1 MAIEAPYSK
10 YCKTNFKIAIAVC
23 VGGAIIFAY
32 DGYLSKYEWSLRHI
46 FYEEHIKDGKA
57 DSTLVFN
64 QKAPFVLGPLAV
76 VLIAW
81 FLLRRREKLIA
92 DELGLS
98 IYDCRLKIE
107 NRKLK
112 IANRNSENI
121 PYDSIQKIDKT
132 YFNSKGYFVI
142 TYKNNDG
149 VESNRKLSAKQYD
162 NLKAILE
169 HLVSILRSSPDSS
182 GATAKDEGKI
192 S

>member
-23 VGGAIIFAY
+23 IGGAIIFAY

-76 VLIAW
+76 ILIAW

-112 IANRNSENI
+112 IVNRNSENI

-142 TYKNNDG
+142 TYKDNDG

-169 HLVSILRSSPDSS
+169 HLV
-182 GATAKDEGKI
+182 GKI

>member
-10 YCKTNFKIAIAVC
+10 YCKTNFKIAIVVC
-23 VGGAIIFAY
+23 IGGAIIFAY

-76 VLIAW
+76 ILIAW

-98 IYDCRLKIE
+98 IYDC
-107 NRKLK
+107 KLK
-112 IANRNSENI
+112 IENI

-142 TYKNNDG
+142 TYKDNDG
-149 VESNRKLSAKQYD
+149 VESNRKLSTRQYD
-162 NLKAILE
+162 NLEAILE
-169 HLVSILRSSPDSS
+169 HLV
-182 GATAKDEGKI
+182 AKI

>member
-23 VGGAIIFAY
+23 IGGAIVFAY
-32 DGYLSKYEWSLRHI
+32 DGYLSKYEWSQRRS
-46 FYEEHIKDGKA
+46 FYEKHIKNSKA

-76 VLIAW
+76 ILIAW
-81 FLLRRREKLIA
+81 FLVRRREKLIA

-98 IYDCRLKIE
+98 ISDCRLKIE

-112 IANRNSENI
+112 IVNCSSERI
-121 PYDSIQKIDKT
+121 AYDSIQKIDKT
-132 YFNSKGYFVI
+132 YFNAKGYFVI
-142 TYKNNDG
+142 TYKDHDG
-149 VESNRKLSAKQYD
+149 VESNRKLNARQYD

-169 HLVSILRSSPDSS
+169 HLV
-182 GATAKDEGKI
+182 AKI

>member
-10 YCKTNFKIAIAVC
+10 YCKTNFKIAIVVC
-23 VGGAIIFAY
+23 IGGAIIFAY
-32 DGYLSKYEWSLRHI
+32 DGYLSKYEWSLRHS
-46 FYEEHIKDGKA
+46 FYEEHIKNSKA

-76 VLIAW
+76 ILIAW
-81 FLLRRREKLIA
+81 FLVRRREKLIV

-107 NRKLK
+107 NLHRTPYGGKST
-112 IANRNSENI
+112 IVNRNSEKI

-132 YFNSKGYFVI
+132 YFDSKGYFVI

-149 VESNRKLSAKQYD
+149 VESNRKLNARQYD
-162 NLKAILE
+162 NLEAILE
-169 HLVSILRSSPDSS
+169 HLV
-182 GATAKDEGKI
+182 AKI
-192 S
+192 T

>member
-23 VGGAIIFAY
+23 IGGAIVFAY
-32 DGYLSKYEWSLRHI
+32 DGYLSKYEWSQRRS
-46 FYEEHIKDGKA
+46 FYEKHIKDSKA

-76 VLIAW
+76 ILIAW
-81 FLLRRREKLIA
+81 FLVRRREKLIA

-98 IYDCRLKIE
+98 ISDCRLKSILRSTAKDEIE

-112 IANRNSENI
+112 IVNCSSERI
-121 PYDSIQKIDKT
+121 AYDSIQKIDKT
-132 YFNSKGYFVI
+132 YFNAKGYFVI
-142 TYKNNDG
+142 TYKDHDG
-149 VESNRKLSAKQYD
+149 VESNRKLNARQYD

-169 HLVSILRSSPDSS
+169 HLV
-182 GATAKDEGKI
+182 AKI